1 MVYALSMRPTVQIL
15 AAVVRILAPIAVE
28 VLFALAPGVLKF
40 ALVETRL
47 FVLIGPNDVDVGAGE
62 EQRRFGQV
70 VSLSQN
76 L

>member
-1 MVYALSMRPTVQIL
+1 MVYALSMRPTVRIL
-15 AAVVRILAPIAVE
+15 ATVVRILAPIAVE
-28 VLFALAPGVLKF
+28 VLLTLAPGVLKS

-47 FVLIGPNDVDVGAGE
+47 FVLIGPYDVDVSTGE
-62 EQRRFGQV
+62 EQRRLGQV